1 MKLSVRCILQL
12 VPLFLFYRSPP
23 PYDSNM
29 YRRSLTP
36 QRLPLTM
43 EPIPKEQTIFVG
55 PGGTLIDLNELK
67 KITVDIRRNLPRG
80 GVSAAHGPIRYVVNP
95 SEVVLARRYSSI

>member
-1 MKLSVRCILQL
+1 MKLSGRCILQL
-12 VPLFLFYRSPP
+12 VSLFLFYRSPP

-36 QRLPLTM
+36 QRLTM
-43 EPIPKEQTIFVG
+43 EPTSKEQTIFVG

-95 SEVVLARRYSSI
+95 SEVVLARRYNSI